1 MQSKMIIISF
11 LFLLTTAVNS
21 LSAQVVKITDPN
33 FKKKL
38 IERGVDKNGDGEI
51 QVAEAQKVTRLYVDE
66 ASITSLEGIKAFSN
80 LEEFGF
86 YYNKIRNIDFQ
97 GMTKLKMVYG
107 FANQIETVNMKGCT
121 NIEDLYLM
129 GNRITQ
135 LDITAMKNLKS
146 LKCQDN
152 RLTTLDVRN
161 HPQLNDLSAENNQIA
176 DFKFDTC
183 PNLVLLMMA
192 GNRISGPLDL
202 RGSPKLKSVFL
213 SKNPLT
219 SLDVRGLGE
228 LEQLFC
234 LNCSLTTLNLSGT
247 AKLQTLMW

>member
-1 MQSKMIIISF
+1 MQFKTIILSF
-11 LFLLTTAVNS
+11 IFS
-21 LSAQVVKITDPN
+21 LAAASLRAQVVKITDPN

-38 IERGVDKNGDGEI
+38 IAKGVDKNGDGEI
-51 QVAEAQKVTRLYVDE
+51 QASEAQKVTQLYVDE
-66 ASITSLEGIKAFSN
+66 AEITSLEGIKAFSN

-107 FANQIETVNMKGCT
+107 FANQIETVNLKGCV
-121 NIEDLYLM
+121 NIGDLYLM

-135 LDITAMKNLKS
+135 LDISAMKNLKS

-152 RLTTLDVRN
+152 RLSVLDVRN
-161 HPQLNDLSAENNQIA
+161 HPQLNDLAAENNQIA
-176 DFKFDTC
+176 DFKFAAC
-183 PNLVLLMMA
+183 PNLVLLLMA
-192 GNRISGPLDL
+192 GNRISAPLDL

-234 LNCSLTTLNLSGT
+234 LNCALTTLNLSGT